1 MACSE
6 LATAAAAQRVAAR
19 AVFRHALRA
28 ARAWTLP
35 LGSSHPID
43 GTAGCGGTDLEAAA
57 VRQQAR
63 EAFADGARDNPL
75 PADADTGASTASAAD
90 EADQRRAIDAAATAI
105 TAAAAQLE
113 MCVHYRNPYPRLA
126 HLPGGGAEGISHYRK
141 PPPPTGAGV
150 RRRINVNGATKWF
163 GDN

>member
-1 MACSE
+1 MAHSE
-6 LATAAAAQRVAAR
+6 LAAAAAAQRVAAL
-19 AVFRHALRA
+19 AVFRRALRV

-43 GTAGCGGTDLEAAA
+43 GTAGCGGSASEAEA

-75 PADADTGASTASAAD
+75 PVDMCVEASPASTTD
-90 EADQRRAIDAAATAI
+90 IADQRRAIDAAATAI
-105 TAAAAQLE
+105 TTASAQLE

-141 PPPPTGAGV
+141 PPPPTGVGV
-150 RRRINVNGATKWF
+150 RRRINVNGATRWL
-163 GDN
+163 GDK